1 MNKINLVSHDIVIHD
16 IVAHSNRIQFH
27 FDPTV
32 LQDEPLSFVLIKR
45 KEAFEVPIPHL
56 LRSDT
61 SETTTVQL
69 ELPPSAFYTTGR
81 FDIFLKTTHTLHR
94 LTTSLSNFPEIH
106 DRYFDYFKCTSDWY
120 AVPYVAKNSAVS
132 IFVEE
137 KRKVISDPFDDAIFL
152 HQIHK
157 KNNELLLTFRNESA
171 LPIQQI
177 LIKYRKAD
185 TTYTIP
191 IKKQSEKY
199 FSIAFSP
206 SKMDWEQFYWDFYA
220 SFDVDDEKILLRVKN
235 TRLRN
240 KLKLQYFSSHY
251 DFELFNGFHVI
262 PYITINEQFSLNFRK
277 KSEYETR
284 AYKAKEITAYV
295 LYCLFGW
302 LFAFSKIWLVHEK
315 FSETAQDN
323 AFAFFKYAYRNHR
336 DKKVYFII
344 KKDSPDYASTLPYKK
359 RVIPFMSVKHLFLLL
374 ISKRIISSESK
385 GHGYAWRVSQG
396 FFRPILDQK
405 PFVFLQHGVLGL
417 KQIDNVFRAHGMN
430 HADLFVASSDFEKD
444 IIKKHLGYADKN
456 IMVTGLA
463 RWDDI
468 KDRPMTT
475 EKAEILCMPTWR
487 NWLEE
492 AEEDVFLQ
500 SDYFKSY
507 HALITSES
515 LHNMLEKYEITLNLY
530 LHPKFISFS
539 NLFVTETSPSIRI
552 ISFGEEK
559 MNQLITNSKILITDY
574 SSVAWEY
581 LYSNKPT
588 IFFQFDIE
596 RYLEEQG
603 SYMDMKQELFGP
615 VANNYEEL
623 FKFIKDAIKNNFEPY
638 PSHPYWK
645 ENYFA
650 YADGQHSKRIF
661 ENIQA
666 YERKETYKYTLMN
679 KWKRNI
685 FIRTIWTKIKY
696 NDYIYNKI
704 KKLLH

>member
-16 IVAHSNRIQFH
+16 IVAHLNKIQFH
-27 FDPTV
+27 LDPTV
-32 LQDEPLSFVLIKR
+32 LQDEPVSFVLIKR
-45 KEAFEVPIPHL
+45 KEAFEVPLPHL

-81 FDIFLKTTHTLHR
+81 FDIFLKTTHTLYR
-94 LTTSLSNFPEIH
+94 LTTSLSKFPEIH

-120 AVPYVAKNSAVS
+120 AVPYVAKNSAIS

-152 HQIHK
+152 HQIRK

-191 IKKQSEKY
+191 IKKQSGKY

-323 AFAFFKYAYRNHR
+323 AFAFFKYLYSNAPEKRAYF
-336 DKKVYFII
+336 VI
-344 KKDSPDYASTLPYKK
+344 KANSPDAILTKPYKK
-359 RVIPFMSVKHLFLLL
+359 RVIHFMSIKHLFLLL
-374 ISKRIISSESK
+374 VSKRIISSESK

-396 FFRPILDQK
+396 FIRPVLDQK

-430 HADLFVASSDFEKD
+430 HADLFVASSVFEKE
-444 IIKKHLGYADKN
+444 IIKKYLGYADKN

-463 RWDDI
+463 RWDEI
-468 KDRPMTT
+468 SERPLTT
-475 EKAEILCMPTWR
+475 ERKEILCMPTWR

-492 AEEDVFLQ
+492 ADEDTFLN
-500 SDYFKSY
+500 SEYFKY
-507 HALITSES
+507 YQNLITSER
-515 LHNMLEKYEITLNLY
+515 LQAILAENQVTLNFY
-530 LHPKFISFS
+530 LHPKFLSLS
-539 NLFVTETSPSIRI
+539 HLFIDNENPFIRI
-552 ISFGEEK
+552 LSFGEEK
-559 MNQLITNSKILITDY
+559 MSQLITNSKALITDY

-581 LYSNKPT
+581 LYSDKPT
-588 IFFQFDIE
+588 IFFQFDINQ
-596 RYLEEQG
+596 YLESQG
-603 SYMDMKQELFGP
+603 SYIDLKENLFGP
-615 VANNYEEL
+615 IAYDYEALLDHVSNLIATDFKVFPFHQEWKSNYL
-623 FKFIKDAIKNNFEPY
+623 
-638 PSHPYWK
+638 
-645 ENYFA
+645 A
-650 YADGQHSKRIF
+650 YTDGKHSKRILDA
-661 ENIQA
+661 IVA
-666 YERKETYKYTLMN
+666 YEGKETYRQALISRL
-679 KWKRNI
+679 KRNT
-685 FIRTIWTKIKY
+685 FVRTIWRKVKK
-696 NDYIYNKI
+696 NHLL
-704 KKLLH
+704 KKLIH